1 MLSALKVMASLCTVV
16 CVVGERSLWL
26 GAQGV
31 ECGRWG
37 SRTVAEEGGQGR
49 QLWFQQL
56 SPVEAL
62 QGLGQ
67 ASAFISPT

>member
-16 CVVGERSLWL
+16 CAVGERSLRP

-31 ECGRWG
+31 ECRRWG
-37 SRTVAEEGGQGR
+37 ARTVAEEERQGR
-49 QLWFQQL
+49 QLGFQQL